1 MEVFKMDNKVPN
13 HVAIIM
19 DGNGRWAQKRGLKR
33 TKGHQRGAEVLKK
46 ISEYVYDKNIKVL
59 SVFAFS
65 TENWKR
71 DKEEVDYI
79 MDLFIKAFKNNYE
92 TVKKKG
98 VKVVFSGVKNRLS
111 QRVIDTMEKM
121 SEETK
126 NNKNGI
132 FNICLNYGGQD
143 EIIEATKKISSEVVS
158 GKLNADDV
166 DRDLF
171 NKYLFNDLPPI
182 DLLIRTSGEFRIS
195 NFMLWQMAYA
205 ELYFTDVLWPDFSEE
220 EMDKAISSF
229 NNRDRRF
236 GSVKKG

>member
-1 MEVFKMDNKVPN
+1 MEYKYPN

-33 TKGHQRGAEVLKK
+33 TKGHQKGADVLKK

-71 DKEEVDYI
+71 DKEEVDYL
-79 MDLFIKAFKNNYE
+79 MDLFLKAFKENFE
-92 TVKKKG
+92 SVKKKG
-98 VKVVFSGVKNRLS
+98 VKVIFSGVKTKLS
-111 QRVIDTMEKM
+111 DKVLKAMKDMQN
-121 SEETK
+121 ETK
-126 NNKNGI
+126 YNTNGI

-143 EIIEATKKISSEVVS
+143 EIIEATKKISTDIKNNNIDINEIDS
-158 GKLNADDV
+158 N
-166 DRDLF
+166 LF

-182 DLLIRTSGEFRIS
+182 DLLIRTSGEYRIS

-205 ELYFTDVLWPDFSEE
+205 ELYFTDVLWPDFNEE
-220 EMDKAISSF
+220 ELDKAIESYSK
-229 NNRDRRF
+229 RDRRF
-236 GSVKKG
+236 GSVKNK

>member
-1 MEVFKMDNKVPN
+1 MEQKMPN

-33 TKGHQRGAEVLKK
+33 TKGHQKGAEVLKK
-46 ISEYVYDKNIKVL
+46 ISEYVYDKKIKVL

-71 DKEEVDYI
+71 DKEEVDYL
-79 MDLFIKAFKNNYE
+79 MDLFLKAFKDNFDA
-92 TVKKKG
+92 VKKKG
-98 VKVVFSGVKNRLS
+98 VKVVFSGLKDKLSDKVVKA
-111 QRVIDTMEKM
+111 MEKM

-126 NNKNGI
+126 NNNNGV

-143 EIIEATKKISSEVVS
+143 EIVNASKKISEDV
-158 GKLNADDV
+158 LNGNLSIDDINK
-166 DRDLF
+166 DSF
-171 NKYLFNDLPPI
+171 GKYLFNDLPPI
-182 DLLIRTSGEFRIS
+182 DLLIRTSGAYRIS

-205 ELYFTDVLWPDFSEE
+205 ELYFTDVLWPDFDEKQ
-220 EMDKAISSF
+220 MDKAIEVF

-236 GSVKKG
+236 GGVKKK

>member
-1 MEVFKMDNKVPN
+1 MEQKMPN

-33 TKGHQRGAEVLKK
+33 TKGHQKGAEVLKR
-46 ISEYVYDKNIKVL
+46 ISEYVYDKKIKVL

-71 DKEEVDYI
+71 DKEEVDYL
-79 MDLFIKAFKNNYE
+79 MDLFLKAFKDNFDA
-92 TVKKKG
+92 VKKKG
-98 VKVVFSGVKNRLS
+98 VKVVFSGLKDKLSDKVVKA
-111 QRVIDTMEKM
+111 MEKM

-126 NNKNGI
+126 NNNNGV

-143 EIIEATKKISSEVVS
+143 EIVNASKKISEDV
-158 GKLNADDV
+158 LNGNLSIDDINK
-166 DRDLF
+166 DSF
-171 NKYLFNDLPPI
+171 GKYLFNDLPPI
-182 DLLIRTSGEFRIS
+182 DLLIRTSGEYRIS

-205 ELYFTDVLWPDFSEE
+205 ELYFTDVLWPDFDEK
-220 EMDKAISSF
+220 EMDKAIEVF

-236 GSVKKG
+236 GGVKKK

>member
-1 MEVFKMDNKVPN
+1 MNEVVPS

-19 DGNGRWAQKRGLKR
+19 DGNGRWAEKRKMKR
-33 TKGHQRGAEVLKK
+33 TKGHQMGAKALKR
-46 ISEYVYDKNIKVL
+46 ISEYVYDKKINVL

-71 DKEEVDYI
+71 DKEEVDYL
-79 MDLFIKAFKNNYE
+79 MDLFLKSFKANFDTIKQ
-92 TVKKKG
+92 KG
-98 VKVVFSGVKNRLS
+98 VKVVFSGIKDRLNDK
-111 QRVIDTMEKM
+111 VIKAMEKM

-143 EIIEATKKISSEVVS
+143 EITNATKRISKDVKDGVISC
-158 GKLNADDV
+158 DDITPA
-166 DRDLF
+166 LL

-182 DLLIRTSGEFRIS
+182 DLLIRTSGEYRIS

-205 ELYFTDVLWPDFSEE
+205 ELYFTDTLWPDFDEK
-220 EMDKAISSF
+220 EMDKALLAY
-229 NNRDRRF
+229 NKRDRRF
-236 GSVKKG
+236 GGVTKK

>member
-1 MEVFKMDNKVPN
+1 MEQKMPN

-33 TKGHQRGAEVLKK
+33 TKGHQKGAEVLKR
-46 ISEYVYDKNIKVL
+46 ISEYVYDKEIKVL

-71 DKEEVDYI
+71 DKEEVDYL
-79 MDLFIKAFKNNYE
+79 MDLFLKAFKDNFDA
-92 TVKKKG
+92 VKKKG
-98 VKVVFSGVKNRLS
+98 VKVVFSGLKDKLSDKVVKA
-111 QRVIDTMEKM
+111 MEKM

-126 NNKNGI
+126 NNNNGV

-143 EIIEATKKISSEVVS
+143 EIVNASKKISEDV
-158 GKLNADDV
+158 LNGNLSIDDINK
-166 DRDLF
+166 DSF
-171 NKYLFNDLPPI
+171 GKYLFNDLPPI
-182 DLLIRTSGEFRIS
+182 DLLIRTSGEYRIS

-205 ELYFTDVLWPDFSEE
+205 ELYFTDVLWPDFDEKQ
-220 EMDKAISSF
+220 MDKAIEVF

-236 GSVKKG
+236 GGIKKK

>member
-1 MEVFKMDNKVPN
+1 MEQKMPN

-33 TKGHQRGAEVLKK
+33 TKGHQKGAEVLKK
-46 ISEYVYDKNIKVL
+46 ISEYVYDKKIKVL

-71 DKEEVDYI
+71 DKEEVDYL
-79 MDLFIKAFKNNYE
+79 MDLFLKAFKDNFDA
-92 TVKKKG
+92 VKKKG
-98 VKVVFSGVKNRLS
+98 VKVVFSGLKDKLSDKVVKA
-111 QRVIDTMEKM
+111 MEKM

-126 NNKNGI
+126 NNNNGV

-143 EIIEATKKISSEVVS
+143 EIVNASKKISEDV
-158 GKLNADDV
+158 LNGNLSINDINKDS
-166 DRDLF
+166 F
-171 NKYLFNDLPPI
+171 GKYLFNDLPPI
-182 DLLIRTSGEFRIS
+182 DLLIRTSGEYRIS

-205 ELYFTDVLWPDFSEE
+205 ELYFTDVLWPDFDEKQ
-220 EMDKAISSF
+220 MDKAIEVF

-236 GSVKKG
+236 GGIKKK

>member
-1 MEVFKMDNKVPN
+1 MEQKMPN

-33 TKGHQRGAEVLKK
+33 TKGHQKGAEVLKK
-46 ISEYVYDKNIKVL
+46 ISEYVYDKKIKVL

-71 DKEEVDYI
+71 DKEEVDYL
-79 MDLFIKAFKNNYE
+79 MDLFLKAFKDNFDA
-92 TVKKKG
+92 VKKKG
-98 VKVVFSGVKNRLS
+98 VKVVFSGLKDKLSDKVVKA
-111 QRVIDTMEKM
+111 MEKM

-126 NNKNGI
+126 NNNNGV

-143 EIIEATKKISSEVVS
+143 EIVNASKKISEDV
-158 GKLNADDV
+158 LNGNLSIDDINK
-166 DRDLF
+166 DSF
-171 NKYLFNDLPPI
+171 GKYLFNDLPPI
-182 DLLIRTSGEFRIS
+182 DLLIRTSGEYRIS

-205 ELYFTDVLWPDFSEE
+205 ELYFTDVLWPDFDEKQ
-220 EMDKAISSF
+220 MDKAIEVF

-236 GSVKKG
+236 GGIKKK

>member
-1 MEVFKMDNKVPN
+1 MEQKMPN

-33 TKGHQRGAEVLKK
+33 TKGHQKGAEVLKR
-46 ISEYVYDKNIKVL
+46 ISEYVYDKEIKVL

-71 DKEEVDYI
+71 DKEEVDYL
-79 MDLFIKAFKNNYE
+79 MDLFLKAFKDNFDA
-92 TVKKKG
+92 VKKKG
-98 VKVVFSGVKNRLS
+98 VRVVFSGLKDKLSDKVVKA
-111 QRVIDTMEKM
+111 MEKM

-126 NNKNGI
+126 NNNNGV

-143 EIIEATKKISSEVVS
+143 EIVNASKKISEDV
-158 GKLNADDV
+158 LNGNLSIDDINK
-166 DRDLF
+166 DSF
-171 NKYLFNDLPPI
+171 GKYLFNDLPPI
-182 DLLIRTSGEFRIS
+182 DLLIRTSGEYRIS

-205 ELYFTDVLWPDFSEE
+205 ELYFTDVLWPDFDEKQ
-220 EMDKAISSF
+220 MDKAIEVF

-236 GSVKKG
+236 GGIKKK

>member
-1 MEVFKMDNKVPN
+1 MEQKMPN

-33 TKGHQRGAEVLKK
+33 TKGHQKGAEVLKK
-46 ISEYVYDKNIKVL
+46 ISEYVYDKKIKVL

-71 DKEEVDYI
+71 DKEEVDYL
-79 MDLFIKAFKNNYE
+79 MDLFLKAFKDNFDA
-92 TVKKKG
+92 VKKKG
-98 VKVVFSGVKNRLS
+98 VKVVFSGLKDKLSDKVVKA
-111 QRVIDTMEKM
+111 MEKM

-126 NNKNGI
+126 NNNNGV

-143 EIIEATKKISSEVVS
+143 EIVNASKKISEDV
-158 GKLNADDV
+158 LNGNLSINDINKDS
-166 DRDLF
+166 F
-171 NKYLFNDLPPI
+171 GKYLLNDLPPI
-182 DLLIRTSGEFRIS
+182 DLLIRTSGEYRIS

-205 ELYFTDVLWPDFSEE
+205 ELYFTDVLWPDFDEKQ
-220 EMDKAISSF
+220 MDKAIEVF

-236 GSVKKG
+236 GGIKKK